1 MSATGT
7 EVVTLS
13 QLKMLETAM
22 GGAGGKKYKITKDSL
37 MPEYVKTEA
46 SPGEVVVTSVVGY
59 NDSRSFYVYEDV
71 GDGSTG
77 QIIEKGMTTGYID
90 ELPEVVKQAVAEIPQ
105 MNVPVPEPS
114 SDDYGW
120 FIMPPCDVVL
130 RI

>member
-1 MSATGT
+1 M
-7 EVVTLS
+7 VTLS

-77 QIIEKGMTTGYID
+77 QIIEEGMTTGYID
-90 ELPEVVKQAVAEIPQ
+90 KLPEVVKQAVAEIPQ

>member
-77 QIIEKGMTTGYID
+77 QIIEEGMTTGYID
-90 ELPEVVKQAVAEIPQ
+90 KLPEVVKQAVAEIPQ